1 MRRFLLLFLLLPLF
15 AFAEEPLIS
24 QIVTPRGETNPETY
38 NKAIVKNFY
47 NAFQKND
54 PQALDE
60 LLKPNYGVQDS
71 TVVFDSA
78 YSKYDA
84 FNKNMKV
91 RLSALRSS
99 FKDLDVKVIEMI
111 ADGNKVVARVQMSGT
126 QTGPFL
132 GIEPTKKP
140 VVIKIFAIFTID
152 GGKIAHINEVWNELG
167 VMKQIGYIV
176 L

>member
-1 MRRFLLLFLLLPLF
+1 MRRFLLVLLLLPLF

-24 QIVTPRGETNPETY
+24 QIVTPRGETNPQTY
-38 NKAIVKNFY
+38 NKETVKDFY
-47 NAFQKND
+47 TAFQKNN

-60 LLKPNYGVQDS
+60 LLKNNYGVQDS

-84 FNKNMKV
+84 FSKNMKV
-91 RLSALRSS
+91 RLASLHKAFR
-99 FKDLDVKVIEMI
+99 DLDIKIIEMM
-111 ADGNKVVARVQMSGT
+111 ADGNKVMARVQMTGV
-126 QTGPFL
+126 QTGSFL
-132 GIEPTKKP
+132 GVEATNKP
-140 VVIKIFAIFTID
+140 VVIKVFAIFTFD
-152 GGKIAHINEVWNELG
+152 GGKISHINEVWNELG